1 VPVSNSNAIKNNKM
15 KKFQI
20 ILGFFTVAATMVTSC
35 SKSSFDEFYRDPSK
49 VTEVTIDKQFAGMI
63 YSYRELVVPS
73 YWNYFVILRT
83 TANRYI
89 QATGWANEPNQLTPG
104 AAAISDRWSTY
115 YSGLAQF
122 KELQMVY
129 NNAPEAEQQEKRI
142 FYLAAKIFFYDQTQ
156 QTVDLHGDIPWTEA
170 GTLNANGGDY
180 SISYPAYDR
189 AEDIYTTMLDDLK
202 AISTELNT
210 LAIPSTIQNSF
221 STQDLIN
228 SGDLELWK
236 KYCNSLRLRM
246 LTRVSEAPSFA
257 ARAQQELAEIIN
269 NPDTYPLVLTNADNI
284 QVEIFNHETAIN
296 STGFREG
303 IESWNANIASKVMID
318 HMLDN
323 EDPRLPFI
331 FEPGAEADGKYEGL
345 NQALSNTAQTV
356 LINDGVISIYN
367 RSTYSRNQYF
377 PGIIIS
383 ASEVQFLLAEYYAQG
398 GNSADAKSSFEK
410 GIRESIDLIQ
420 DIRAVSNDNTTPAAA
435 APTAGAIN
443 AYIAN
448 IGWGADNLQRIATQ
462 KWLHFNI
469 IQPLESWAEIRR
481 LDYPTFEFRVDPSDM
496 QKTVPVKWN
505 LPESEPV
512 YNSANYQAVQ
522 ANDNVNTKLF
532 WDVR

>member
-1 VPVSNSNAIKNNKM
+1 M
-15 KKFQI
+15 KKYLI
-20 ILGFFTVAATMVTSC
+20 ILGVFTVSSSIMTSC
-35 SKSSFDEFYRDPSK
+35 KKSSFDDFYRDPSK
-49 VTEVTIDKQFAGMI
+49 VTEVTVDKQFAGML

-104 AAAISDRWSTY
+104 AAAISDRWGTY

-122 KELQMVY
+122 KELENVY
-129 NNAPEAEQQEKRI
+129 NNAPTEEQQEKRI

-156 QTVDLHGDIPWTEA
+156 QIVDLHGDIPWTQA

-180 SISYPAYDR
+180 SVSYPAYDS

-210 LAIPSTIQNSF
+210 LTIPSTIQNSF

-228 SGDLELWK
+228 NGDLMLWK
-236 KYCNSLRLRM
+236 RYCNSLRLRM
-246 LTRVSEAPSFA
+246 LTRVSDASSFSD
-257 ARAQQELAEIIN
+257 RAQQELAEIVN
-269 NPDTYPLVLTNADNI
+269 NPSANPLVLANDDNI
-284 QVEIFNHETAIN
+284 QLDVFSHETGIN
-296 STGFREG
+296 STGLRDG
-303 IESWNANIASKVMID
+303 IESWNANIAGKVMID

-331 FEPGAEADGKYEGL
+331 FEPGAEADGDFQGL
-345 NQALSNTAQTV
+345 DQSLTSSVQTG
-356 LINDGVISIYN
+356 LINDGVLSIYN

-377 PGIIIS
+377 PGIVIT
-383 ASEVQFLLAEYYAQG
+383 ASEVNFLLSEYHTKN
-398 GNSADAKSSFEK
+398 GNNAAAKTAFET
-410 GIRESIDLIQ
+410 GIKASIALVQ
-420 DIRAVSNDNTTPAAA
+420 DIRAVSNDNTTAAA
-435 APTAGAIN
+435 DAPTTGAVN
-443 AYIAN
+443 AYISN
-448 IGWGADNLQRIATQ
+448 IGWGTDNLQLIATQ

-481 LDYPTFEFRVDPSDM
+481 LDFPTFEFRVDPSDM

-505 LPESEPV
+505 LPDSEPT
-512 YNSANYQAVQ
+512 YNGTNYQAVQ

-532 WDVR
+532 WDVN